1 MLSMVDF
8 RVCQRNMT
16 RHYLTPL
23 LLTLCLILSSGC
35 ATMTTLGGQVRST
48 LEPPLARA
56 DALVGIAKQKADSL
70 DAIGAKVST
79 GQPLTVE
86 EQMELAELI
95 NTISTPIGVAK
106 ESTENAL
113 WMIRLL
119 PEKK

>member
-1 MLSMVDF
+1 
-8 RVCQRNMT
+8 
-16 RHYLTPL
+16 
-23 LLTLCLILSSGC
+23 
-35 ATMTTLGGQVRST
+35 
-48 LEPPLARA
+48 
-56 DALVGIAKQKADSL
+56 VGIAKQKADRL